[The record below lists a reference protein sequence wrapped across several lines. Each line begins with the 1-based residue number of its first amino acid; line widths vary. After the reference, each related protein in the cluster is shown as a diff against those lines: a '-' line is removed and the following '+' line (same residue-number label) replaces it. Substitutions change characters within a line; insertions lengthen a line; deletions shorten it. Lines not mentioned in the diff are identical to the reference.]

1 MENQSNVTNSREE
14 IPNKTTERHVDNM
27 NENPEDFEFVTKEE
41 NDKVDTENDG
51 GFDLDINEGMP
62 QKRDTFDG
70 GNNESIED
78 EFGRE
83 FNS

>member
-1 MENQSNVTNSREE
+1 MENRNDVTNSREE
-14 IPNKTTERHVDNM
+14 IPKKTTVRHVDNI

-41 NDKVDTENDG
+41 NNKVDTENDG
-51 GFDLDINEGMP
+51 GLYLDINEGMGE
-62 QKRDTFDG
+62 KRNTFDG

-78 EFGRE
+78 EFGGE